1 MLFFF
6 LKCVNPYL
14 PPKPQQ
20 PHTHELSCPWV
31 LGMVWHRPVCP
42 LILTSY
48 ILLNLRHVVSKGCF
62 HLLIEF
68 VACLYVEFSFV
79 SPCNFVPVCRVGLS
93 AGRRVGRSAC
103 RSVCRTVDSF
113 GRDTKYQLPSNI
125 SILLMSRAT
134 TLAIP
139 LIKKPL

>member
-42 LILTSY
+42 SILTSY

-79 SPCNFVPVCRVGLS
+79 SPCNFVSVCRVGRSVVSVGLS
-93 AGRRVGRSAC
+93 C
-103 RSVCRTVDSF
+103 RSVVLSVGLSD
-113 GRDTKYQLPSNI
+113 GRSIASVGIRSSSYRAIFQYCLYQEPPH
-125 SILLMSRAT
+125 LLYR
-134 TLAIP
+134 
-139 LIKKPL
+139 